1 MKTVS
6 ESTASKDLGSLV
18 EEVWKSR
25 VPVVIELENG
35 HSAVVISKDEYDEGF
50 GNGMDETEYLL
61 SNPENARML
70 LAAIDD
76 IDNGRNLKERQ
87 LIEE

>member
-1 MKTVS
+1 MKTIS
-6 ESTASKDLGSLV
+6 EITASKDLGSLV

-25 VPVVIELENG
+25 VPVVIELKNG
-35 HSAVVISKDEYDEGF
+35 HSAVVISKDDYDEGF
-50 GNGMDETEYLL
+50 DHGMDETEFLL
-61 SNPENARML
+61 SSPENAKML

-76 IDNGRNLKERQ
+76 INHGRNLKERQ